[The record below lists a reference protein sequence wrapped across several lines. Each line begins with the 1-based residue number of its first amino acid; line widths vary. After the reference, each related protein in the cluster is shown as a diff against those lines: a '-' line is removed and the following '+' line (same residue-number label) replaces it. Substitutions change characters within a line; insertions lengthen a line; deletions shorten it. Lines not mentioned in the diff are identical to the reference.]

1 MKVIAD
7 TCTFLWLASA
17 EEMLSINA
25 RALME
30 DSGNMLLLSAASVWE
45 IGVKHALGRLR
56 LPNDLPPAEFIPEA
70 RSRNGMDTLPITEA
84 DALQLPKLPR
94 IHQDP
99 FDRILIC
106 QAIANQ
112 AVIVTPDPLIA
123 RYPVSVQW

>member
-1 MKVIAD
+1 MITN

-30 DSGNMLLLSAASVWE
+30 DSGNMLLLSAASLWE

-56 LPNDLPPAEFIPEA
+56 LPNDLPPAELIPEA
-70 RSRNGMDTLPITEA
+70 RSRNGLDTLPITET
-84 DALQLPKLPR
+84 DAPQLPKLPR

-99 FDRILIC
+99 FDRMLIC

-112 AVIVTPDPLIA
+112 AVIVTPDPFIA
-123 RYPVSVQW
+123 RYPVAVQW

>member
-30 DSGNMLLLSAASVWE
+30 DSGNMLLLSAASLWE

-56 LPNDLPPAEFIPEA
+56 LPNDLPPAELIPEA
-70 RSRNGMDTLPITEA
+70 RSRNGLDTLPITET
-84 DALQLPKLPR
+84 DAPQLPKLPR

-99 FDRILIC
+99 FDRMLIC

-112 AVIVTPDPLIA
+112 AVIITPDPLIA

>member
-1 MKVIAD
+1 
-7 TCTFLWLASA
+7 
-17 EEMLSINA
+17 
-25 RALME
+25 ME

-70 RSRNGMDTLPITEA
+70 RSRNGMDTLPITET

-99 FDRILIC
+99 FDRMLIC